1 MDVSMING
9 REIRGYDTVRFPEDF
24 SFKEKIRVE
33 ILEDHLFEWNLEV
46 AHAREGGRTYFQT
59 ITKVVLKESKFGKDS
74 VKVTFHHEPSEYS
87 DGTSSPGW
95 DATVTYKRQNAA
107 DLYEA
112 LQGALTKYATHA
124 ED

>member
-1 MDVSMING
+1 MDVSMMDG
-9 REIRGYDTVRFPEDF
+9 REVRGYDTVRFPEDF
-24 SFKEKIRVE
+24 SVKLKVRVE
-33 ILEDHLFEWNLEV
+33 ILEDHLFEWNLEMPQ
-46 AHAREGGRTYFQT
+46 ARQFGRTSFQE

-112 LQGALTKYATHA
+112 LQDALTRYAN
-124 ED
+124 E